1 MEGFVHSHSHLLPT
15 LGPVTILWHEI
26 MIGLSKVFPAAIQR
40 KKIERLLKES
50 PSPSLARNH
59 LLRLLE
65 QGGAKAL
72 NKVPPAYLPA
82 LIRLIGS
89 SSYLSDVL
97 IRQGKHWP
105 VLFHRQIKITQKSV
119 AEHLAELL
127 PRD

>member
-1 MEGFVHSHSHLLPT
+1 
-15 LGPVTILWHEI
+15 
-26 MIGLSKVFPAAIQR
+26 MIGLSKAFPAAIQR

-65 QGGAKAL
+65 EGGAKAL

-89 SSYLSDVL
+89 SSYLSDVSDPPG
-97 IRQGKHWP
+97 Q
-105 VLFHRQIKITQKSV
+105 
-119 AEHLAELL
+119 ALAGAFPPSDQDHPEVGG
-127 PRD
+127 